1 MKLGII
7 VIPQS
12 SVATTTNW
20 PTTTTI
26 IQSLVQ
32 YIFSFET
39 NRLQLAL
46 QWTVYSIFLCIF
58 HLGEFFSTCIYN
70 PSVTSSDS
78 FMINQSKAYTAAA
91 LVCLVCFLLCSCVD
105 GLRYIC
111 IVVLSTLMLC
121 SLQLMQRNFFKTK
134 LLSPIILSL
143 SDSNK
148 HIHWLDI
155 DIRYHGLNL
164 QFVYCSSNNTIVQ
177 ECFILVSFLSC

>member
-91 LVCLVCFLLCSCVD
+91 LVCLVCFVMQ
-105 GLRYIC
+105 LRWWLKLYLHC
-111 IVVLSTLMLC
+111 GAEYSYAVNC
-121 SLQLMQRNFFKTK
+121 NFFKTK

-177 ECFILVSFLSC
+177 DCFILVSFLSC